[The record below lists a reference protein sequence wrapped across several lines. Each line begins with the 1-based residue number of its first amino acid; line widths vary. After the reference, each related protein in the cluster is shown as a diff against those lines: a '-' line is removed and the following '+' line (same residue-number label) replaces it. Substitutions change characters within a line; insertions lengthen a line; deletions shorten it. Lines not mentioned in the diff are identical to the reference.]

1 MFRNDWDEVP
11 DKFELFHN
19 FTLESPIAKN
29 ILNMKF
35 IISSTVLLKN
45 LQLIYG
51 VINPSNTLPI
61 LDDFKFELTGQ
72 SLEITASDLETTMKV
87 SVQPDM
93 AEGPGIIAI
102 PAKLL
107 MDTMKTMTNVP
118 VTITI
123 DEKTLVVEISAGEG
137 KYKLSGHNADEFP
150 AVPVIENPSSISV
163 SSGLLAN
170 AFAHTL
176 FATGNDELRPV
187 MSGVFCELNNDDLT
201 FVATDAHK
209 LVRYRRTDARSG
221 QATSFVLP
229 KKPLNQLKN
238 ILPDD
243 EPVSL
248 EFNQT
253 NAHFTFENVQLT
265 CRLIE
270 GKYPNYEAV
279 IPRDNKN
286 ILTIEKTPFINAIRR
301 VALYANQSTN
311 QLRLRIAGQELTLS
325 AEDIDFSNEAKERL
339 SCSFEGE
346 DMEIGFSSKFLLE
359 MLGNI
364 PTEQVRLELS
374 TPNRAGLLVPVENE
388 NKDEDILMLIMP
400 VMLNQ

>member
-1 MFRNDWDEVP
+1 
-11 DKFELFHN
+11 
-19 FTLESPIAKN
+19 
-29 ILNMKF
+29 MKF